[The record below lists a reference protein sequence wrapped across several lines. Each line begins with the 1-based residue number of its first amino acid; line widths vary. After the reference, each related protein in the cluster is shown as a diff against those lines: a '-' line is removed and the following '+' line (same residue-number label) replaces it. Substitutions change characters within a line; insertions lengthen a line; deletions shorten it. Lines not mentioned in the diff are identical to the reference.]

1 MKFKIIA
8 EVEIDDESSHLPVT
22 CDSASKKKEGEKVV
36 SEIFS
41 MIWTTL
47 KLTA

>member
-22 CDSASKKKEGEKVV
+22 CDAKHLRKKKVK
-36 SEIFS
+36 
-41 MIWTTL
+41 
-47 KLTA
+47 KLYLI